1 MKWDEYPQNKRN
13 KRVVTPGRQCLPVR
27 TVLAFLHDGLHGMYE
42 SPVEVAHEFM
52 AHGRLFYIARP
63 RRRDDWKAIDAVTGL
78 RVNEG
83 KSENV
88 FLAMRRCKK
97 HVLEMSYERLKEQLD
112 ERIEMIAV
120 SVMENE

>member
-13 KRVVTPGRQCLPVR
+13 KRVVTPGRQCLPVK
-27 TVLAFLHDGLHGMYE
+27 TVRVFLHDGLRCMYE
-42 SPVEVAHEFM
+42 SPVDVAHEFM

-63 RRRDDWKAIDAVTGL
+63 RRCEEWKAIDAVTGL

-97 HVLEMSYERLKEQLD
+97 YVLKMDWATLKEKLD

-120 SVMENE
+120 SVMERE